1 VVVNTVEV
9 VEVMPSRTTT
19 SLVIMVIKETQTVR
33 MARMTRATTLA
44 LFQKTQTKL
53 KAAINPVEEA
63 IVVDVEAVVS
73 SLEDTVITIAVVI
86 MAITKRVAVS
96 LIMEEVVTVSI
107 KMITEVESRLQ
118 LREIT
123 IRNRRRWKIL
133 LMEETISMR
142 IL

>member
-1 VVVNTVEV
+1 MEV
-9 VEVMPSRTTT
+9 VEVMLSRTTT

-44 LFQKTQTKL
+44 LFQKTLIKL
-53 KAAINPVEEA
+53 RAAINPVEEA

-73 SLEDTVITIAVVI
+73 TPEDTAITIVVVI

-123 IRNRRRWKIL
+123 IRNRRRWKIPL
-133 LMEETISMR
+133 LMAETISMR

>member
-1 VVVNTVEV
+1 
-9 VEVMPSRTTT
+9 MPSRTTT
-19 SLVIMVIKETQTVR
+19 SLVIMVIKVTQTVR

-44 LFQKTQTKL
+44 LFQKTTIKL
-53 KAAINPVEEA
+53 RAAINPVEEA

-73 SLEDTVITIAVVI
+73 TPEDTAITIVVVI
-86 MAITKRVAVS
+86 MEITKRVAVS

-123 IRNRRRWKIL
+123 IRNRRRWKIPL
-133 LMEETISMR
+133 LMAETISMR

>member
-1 VVVNTVEV
+1 MEV

-19 SLVIMVIKETQTVR
+19 SLVIMVIKETRTVR
-33 MARMTRATTLA
+33 TARMTRATTLA
-44 LFQKTQTKL
+44 LFQKTSIKL
-53 KAAINPVEEA
+53 RAGINPVEEA

-73 SLEDTVITIAVVI
+73 TPEDTAITIVEVI
-86 MAITKRVAVS
+86 MVITKRVSLS
-96 LIMEEVVTVSI
+96 LIMEEVDTVSI

-123 IRNRRRWKIL
+123 IRNRRRWKIPL
-133 LMEETISMR
+133 LMAETISMR